1 MMINETNAIQ
11 FDFIDAKGHIGNK
24 TGHKWHGVKKG
35 LTEEKK
41 GKQEKRENFF
51 GGRKGVS
58 DDNVL
63 IEPFDAELKMH
74 RDEHKA
80 IDKCKQQRK

>member
-1 MMINETNAIQ
+1 MMVNEPNAIK
-11 FDFIDAKGHIGNK
+11 FDFIDTKSHISNK
-24 TGHKWHGVKKG
+24 ADHKRHGVKKG

-41 GKQEKRENFF
+41 DKQEKRDNFF
-51 GGRKGVS
+51 GGRKWVS

-74 RDEHKA
+74 RDEHQA
-80 IDKCKQQRK
+80 IDKCKQQGK